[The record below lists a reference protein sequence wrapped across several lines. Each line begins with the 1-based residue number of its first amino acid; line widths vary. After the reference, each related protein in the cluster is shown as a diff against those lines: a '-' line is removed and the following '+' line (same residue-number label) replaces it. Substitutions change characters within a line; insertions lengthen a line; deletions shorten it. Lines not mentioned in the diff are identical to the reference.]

1 MNVQTQLKELTL
13 EVIKENLQE
22 SYNLIYVD
30 YNENLDE
37 QMDEMQNS
45 IINGN
50 FDNFDEKIDDWYW
63 DSMNDSI
70 NGEIYELKK
79 QLKNKGYSLDNFE
92 DFEDVVYDIICGRD
106 NSNPL
111 PTLIRNTSKNTYFLF
126 S

>member
-92 DFEDVVYDIICGRD
+92 DFEDVVYDIICGR
-106 NSNPL
+106 
-111 PTLIRNTSKNTYFLF
+111 
-126 S
+126 